1 MKKRFSR
8 KPCLYAAFILYVFTL
23 SPHLHAEEKPA
34 PPLPEP
40 LTLEYALQL
49 AEEPHPD
56 ILLSIS
62 EIEDAEAKYL
72 SVESETGINASITGR
87 ATWVEPART
96 APDKSHNDS
105 MAGLSFKKKIYD
117 FGRTSLKLTAAELD
131 IKANR
136 LLYSN
141 MLNRR
146 QIEIMERFFDV
157 LIADLEFIRDREE
170 VAVAFFKFKRAE
182 GDKELGKASTLN
194 VLEAESKYRE
204 TRRKRAA
211 SEARQNITRQLLAE
225 TLNRPGR
232 LPAALTEPSLLQ
244 IDRKL
249 PEMEGLIKTA
259 VSKDPV
265 VLSLKEKVEAAN
277 KRIKAARFEWGPVL
291 SAELEAS
298 AYEREFGS
306 RDRLRAGLVLE
317 LPFLTGGRRA
327 AKIAAHTAELH
338 RFEASLRRREM
349 DVRKAVFETW
359 QQINV
364 LHYQLEEVNTLTK
377 YRDMSLDQARTI
389 YEQGLRA
396 YLGSALV
403 DYSVA
408 RLRLAETKYFL
419 ALAWARLDALTGEK
433 VFNGGKNE

>member
-8 KPCLYAAFILYVFTL
+8 KPAIYAAFILYVLTL

-34 PPLPEP
+34 PSLPEP
-40 LTLEYALQL
+40 LTLEYALKL

-56 ILLSIS
+56 ILLSKS
-62 EIEDAEAKYL
+62 EIEDAEARYL
-72 SVESETGINASITGR
+72 SVDSETGINASVVGR
-87 ATWVEPART
+87 ATWVEPAKT

-105 MAGLSFKKKIYD
+105 MASLSFKKKIYD
-117 FGRTSLKLTAAELD
+117 FGRTSLKLSAAEQD
-131 IKANR
+131 IKATE
-136 LLYSN
+136 LLYGDA
-141 MLNRR
+141 LNRR

-170 VAVAFFKFKRAE
+170 VAVAFFKFRRAE

-194 VLEAESKYRE
+194 VLEAEAKYKE

-211 SEARQNITRQLLAE
+211 SEARQNITRQILAE
-225 TLNRPGR
+225 TLNRPGK
-232 LPAALTEPSLLQ
+232 LPTALAEPLLLQ
-244 IDRKL
+244 IDREL
-249 PEMEGLIKTA
+249 PEMEGLIKTS
-259 VSKDPV
+259 VSNDPV
-265 VLSLKEKVEAAN
+265 ILSLKEKVEAAN

-317 LPFLTGGRRA
+317 IPFLTGGRRA
-327 AKIAAHTAELH
+327 SKIAAYTAELH
-338 RFEASLRRREM
+338 RLEANLRRREM

-359 QQINV
+359 QHINV
-364 LHYQLEEVNTLTK
+364 LHFQIEEVNSLMK
-377 YRDMSLDQARTI
+377 YRDLSLDQARTI
-389 YEQGLRA
+389 YEQGLKA

-408 RLRLAETKYFL
+408 RLRLAETKYSL
-419 ALAWARLDALTGEK
+419 ALAWARLDALTGER